1 MHLSMLPWKHC
12 IHNMQAEAM
21 RALTGVLL
29 PTRRLGHSGGDGPA
43 AGPRPARS
51 SRAAADKPAGATAAS
66 LLTEDD
72 EDSAPLFR
80 ERERSRKRGRKSRH
94 TA

>member
-1 MHLSMLPWKHC
+1 VCTESAPRPPPL
-12 IHNMQAEAM
+12 QAEAM
-21 RALTGVLL
+21 RALTGVLP

-43 AGPRPARS
+43 ARPRQARS
-51 SRAAADKPAGATAAS
+51 SRAAADQPAGATAAS
-66 LLTEDD
+66 VLTEDD

-80 ERERSRKRGRKSRH
+80 ERSRKRGRKSRH